1 MCLQLLLNPCGLC
14 RLYFL
19 GCLSTFTVCASLLHI
34 LRTALFQ
41 SLELSVPFVH
51 TLCRYIK
58 CAVDVWFLHRLPLP
72 KKIVLNLGNSVIL
85 GVCTG
90 SPQKSFLKIT
100 YIQTVIYPITVPFK
114 FHSMFLSG
122 TWMWGKGYLSMLTMN
137 TCMLHRS
144 RDMYGQGRLVSRL
157 LHMWGFLDMH
167 GHWICEVI
175 LTCLWTCMVMNMF
188 SSAVPHVITCTS
200 TTGQRKIP
208 SRLVN
213 MWHKYYMEMHGHW
226 TIDILSHVRLHVDNG
241 LVLLVCFTCEDVTC
255 TVRKV
260 LADFTL
266 FDWWRYWKAL
276 CDVKI

>member
-41 SLELSVPFVH
+41 SLELSVPSVH

-122 TWMWGKGYLSMLTMN
+122 NCMWGKVYLSMLTMN

-157 LHMWGFLDMH
+157 LHM
-167 GHWICEVI
+167 
-175 LTCLWTCMVMNMF
+175 
-188 SSAVPHVITCTS
+188 
-200 TTGQRKIP
+200 
-208 SRLVN
+208 
-213 MWHKYYMEMHGHW
+213 
-226 TIDILSHVRLHVDNG
+226 
-241 LVLLVCFTCEDVTC
+241 
-255 TVRKV
+255 
-260 LADFTL
+260 
-266 FDWWRYWKAL
+266 
-276 CDVKI
+276 